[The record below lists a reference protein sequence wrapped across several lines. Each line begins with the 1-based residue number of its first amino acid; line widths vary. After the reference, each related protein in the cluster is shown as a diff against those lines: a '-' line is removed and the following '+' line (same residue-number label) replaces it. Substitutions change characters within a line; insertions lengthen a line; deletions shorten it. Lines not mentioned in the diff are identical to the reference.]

1 MNDYAC
7 ILVIVAIVIWN
18 IMVLALYGID
28 KSKAKNNKWRISES
42 ALIACAF
49 LMGGIGAF
57 LGMRLFRHKTRHL
70 NFRLLIPFAVILN
83 IAAAVAFLY
92 YMGVFA

>member
-7 ILVIVAIVIWN
+7 IFVIASLVIWN
-18 IMVLALYGID
+18 IIVLALYGID

-42 ALIACAF
+42 ALIACAL
-49 LMGGIGAF
+49 LMGGIGTF
-57 LGMRLFRHKTRHL
+57 LGMRLFRHKTKHL
-70 NFRLLIPFAVILN
+70 KFRLLIPFAVILN
-83 IAAAVAFLY
+83 IAAAVVFLY